1 MATRFLR
8 KKALWATAVAIGLT
22 PLAYFATVAIQ
33 TGQAKA
39 EAGAAPTPSE
49 AVQRTVDNVAFGVG
63 ETLNFDINYGF
74 INAGTATMKVQ
85 QLIEYNQRPCYQIV
99 TTANSNSFF
108 STFYRVEDR
117 VESIFDAMALIPW
130 RFEKRLRE
138 GNYRA
143 ERVCVFDQGAGVVQY
158 QGDTIVVPAAV
169 QDALSALYYVRTQEL
184 KVGGSVWVANFTDG
198 KSYSLEV
205 KILGRETV
213 KVDAGQFDCLVVE
226 PMTSSVGVF
235 KNEGRLR
242 VWLTDDRVKL
252 PVLMKSKILI
262 GSISAELT
270 SYKLGDID
278 AF

>member
-33 TGQAKA
+33 TGQAQA

-99 TTANSNSFF
+99 TTASSNSFF

-205 KILGRETV
+205 KVLGRETV